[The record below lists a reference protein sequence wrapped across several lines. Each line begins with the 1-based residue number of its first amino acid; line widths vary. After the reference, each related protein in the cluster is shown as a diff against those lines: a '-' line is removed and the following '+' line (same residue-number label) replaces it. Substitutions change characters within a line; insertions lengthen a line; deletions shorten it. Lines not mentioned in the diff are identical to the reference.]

1 MSTKAQIAANQ
12 ANAQRSTG
20 PRTGDGKAR
29 ARQNALRHG
38 LCSGIPKMSDETH
51 EEIDGLLATLREE
64 HSPVGASEEILV
76 YKMAEHFF
84 FGIRASYLLTEQ
96 LDWADKGSDNNPK
109 ISLLLRYHTTADRG
123 YHKAFAELRKLQ
135 NERRLQEIGFV
146 SQNPEGVPAPEAQ
159 APEAP
164 SSEPPNPES
173 APAKPAETTPPAV
186 QPIKIVASP
195 IAVTLPQLLEM
206 AEGDPELTDIVL
218 QFAKEAAKAAKAA
231 A

>member
-38 LCSGIPKMSDETH
+38 LCSGIPKMNDETH
-51 EEIDGLLATLREE
+51 GEIDGLLAPLREE

-109 ISLLLRYHTTADRG
+109 LSLLLRYHHTADRAPVAR
-123 YHKAFAELRKLQ
+123 KWVRFANPRRRPRTGSSGTGSSGTGSSGTGSPSLR
-135 NERRLQEIGFV
+135 
-146 SQNPEGVPAPEAQ
+146 A
-159 APEAP
+159 
-164 SSEPPNPES
+164 
-173 APAKPAETTPPAV
+173 AKPR
-186 QPIKIVASP
+186 
-195 IAVTLPQLLEM
+195 
-206 AEGDPELTDIVL
+206 
-218 QFAKEAAKAAKAA
+218 
-231 A
+231 